1 VATKPL
7 PHQDAPEST
16 EAQKAEAKAE
26 AQRIKLKLKV
36 SGEEIEKD
44 YTPEELT
51 LLAQKGMGAE
61 KKFADAA
68 NIQKVFKEFKSALK
82 EQGFA
87 AFSDPAFAD
96 LGDVKQIFIDH
107 LYKEFEAEE
116 RKKVD
121 PKAYELE
128 QYKAEVEKYKSQEK
142 ERNDAAAKR
151 SQEENDK
158 RQWEVTKK
166 NWVASLEKA
175 GLMDNEVLIHSMAQ
189 IGREFLDGGLD
200 LNPDL
205 LVVELKNRMSQQNK
219 MLLGGLKGE
228 ALISALGPELVN
240 EILQYKV
247 SLVNKTREIEP
258 IKAPEGSVKPSSADD
273 AEKPVRES
281 HYLRNMREFL
291 KGD

>member
-1 VATKPL
+1 
-7 PHQDAPEST
+7 
-16 EAQKAEAKAE
+16 
-26 AQRIKLKLKV
+26 LKLKV
-36 SGEEIEKD
+36 SGEEIDQE

-61 KKFADAA
+61 KKFSEAA

-87 AFSDPAFAD
+87 AFSDPAFSD

-128 QYKAEVEKYKSQEK
+128 QYKAEVEKYKAQEK
-142 ERNDAAAKR
+142 ERADAATKR

-166 NWVASLEKA
+166 NWVGALEKA
-175 GLMDNEVLIHSMAQ
+175 GLADNEVLIHSMAQ

-205 LVVELKNRMSQQNK
+205 LVVELKTRLANQNK

-240 EILQYKV
+240 EVLQYKV
-247 SLVNKTREIEP
+247 SLVNKVREVEP
-258 IKAPEGSVKPSSADD
+258 IKAPEGTPKAGSGDD
-273 AEKPVRES
+273 FTKEERPS